1 MARHST
7 DNRGHRSAT
16 DRSAPKPSATDA
28 LEGDTLSFDNEL
40 DDESKPYY
48 VDLAGD
54 FSIGHADA
62 DAKIFPDSEPM
73 GAVRVG
79 RPGTAQR
86 RRYSMPAKSK
96 AQHKAAGAALAAKR
110 GETKKSSLKGA
121 SRQMAESMTEKEL
134 HDMASTRRKGK
145 PERASKR

>member
-7 DNRGHRSAT
+7 HNRGNRSAT
-16 DRSAPKPSATDA
+16 DRSAPKSSASDA

-40 DDESKPYY
+40 DGESKPYY

-73 GAVRVG
+73 SAVRVG
-79 RPGTAQR
+79 RLGTAQR
-86 RRYSMPAKSK
+86 RRYDMPAESK
-96 AQHKAAGAALAAKR
+96 AQQKAAGAALAAKR
-110 GETKKSSLKGA
+110 GEMKKSSLKGA
-121 SRQMAESMTEKEL
+121 SRQMVDSMTEKEL
-134 HDMASTRRKGK
+134 REMASTRRKGK
-145 PERASKR
+145 PKRVSKR